1 MPTAAKDLAAPP
13 NNSSYCGL
21 VWKIGLY
28 YVGVYSDYI
37 PFVAYRLRTGK
48 SSHAGTIGRL
58 WTCCDC
64 PFWLKTVPRIRRQG
78 ELEPV
83 RSVALGFRV
92 ESATVRNAKMQKLA
106 KHDRPG
112 DGN

>member
-1 MPTAAKDLAAPP
+1 MENWIILM
-13 NNSSYCGL
+13 
-21 VWKIGLY
+21 
-28 YVGVYSDYI
+28 GVYNDYI
-37 PFVAYRLRTGK
+37 PFFPYRLRTSK
-48 SSHAGTIGRL
+48 SFHAGTIGRL
-58 WTCCDC
+58 WTCSDC
-64 PFWLKTVPRIRRQG
+64 PFWLKTVSRIRRQG

-92 ESATVRNAKMQKLA
+92 LRNAKMQKLA